1 MKVQSKDRPNAIK
14 ILGNKVLIRSNI
26 QEKTRVDMNE
36 EQETYYQYD
45 EERMT
50 KDEYIL
56 QQAEQNTLETKIL
69 TLPEKIALYRYH
81 KQRYFHY
88 DGHIQRFDS
97 YDVQRITDFAEAL
110 VNGIIAEIQWKYP
123 DCTIII
129 TDAQY
134 LKNMKIAW
142 YMWEEKVRG
151 IEKQLNE
158 DETVTENNYQEKFEE
173 LLKKYLKL

>member
-1 MKVQSKDRPNAIK
+1 MIVQSKNKPNAIK

-81 KQRYFHY
+81 KQRYFQY
-88 DGHIQRFDS
+88 DGHRQRFDS
-97 YDVQRITDFAEAL
+97 YDIQRITDLAQAL
-110 VNGIIAEIQWKYP
+110 ADGVVTEVEWKYP
-123 DCTIII
+123 DAVVSI

-134 LKNMKIAW
+134 LKNMKIA
-142 YMWEEKVRG
+142 
-151 IEKQLNE
+151 
-158 DETVTENNYQEKFEE
+158 
-173 LLKKYLKL
+173 